1 MQIPADFA
9 PKMHA
14 ALKSQRHYIV
24 RGLLTPEEF
33 PSWHDFS
40 LAINDAAHRETH
52 HRSNNPIKERQ
63 VNDLYIVGLLYFY
76 VFLNDT
82 DKQTHFKKLL
92 PVQDALRE
100 VFPREFRTFN
110 MATAFMNLITGDGFA
125 DSHNDVMTHNFYVQ
139 LDGQTEWSL
148 RTDRQVEAEID
159 RIVLNPGDAIF
170 VPNLLFH
177 AVKAQTPRT
186 AMVFRLDIEDGP
198 YDHDV
203 S

>member
-1 MQIPADFA
+1 MQIPDNFSRD
-9 PKMHA
+9 MHN
-14 ALKSQRHYIV
+14 ALQTQRHYVV

-33 PSWHDFS
+33 PSWSDF
-40 LAINDAAHRETH
+40 AWAMEDAAHRDTET
-52 HRSNNPIKERQ
+52 RSGNPFKERQ
-63 VNDLYIVGLLYFY
+63 INDLFIFGLLYCY
-76 VFLNDT
+76 IFLNENDRET
-82 DKQTHFKKLL
+82 YFKKLL
-92 PVQDALRE
+92 PVQGLLRE
-100 VFPREFRTFN
+100 TFPREIRTFN

-139 LDGQTEWSL
+139 LEGQTEWSL
-148 RTDRQVEAEID
+148 RTDRQIEAEID
-159 RIVLNPGDAIF
+159 RLVLNPGDAIF

-186 AMVFRLDIEDGP
+186 AMVFRLDLEDGP